1 MALFMLSMKIMQN
14 NKGTCLM
21 TKTCWLT
28 LILLVALPEFAW
40 AFQPHAAPEGH
51 YVHQMAH
58 ILFMGALIYLYW
70 HIGRA
75 QVLVSKGWKYLQIFC
90 LLFFLWNLLTFT
102 GHAAA
107 VHVYSEDIILQVG
120 SWKSYLLPPYHL
132 AKILY
137 YFARLDHLLS
147 VPAMFFLYISLKTF
161 HKDAMRGEEK

>member
-1 MALFMLSMKIMQN
+1 MLRAY
-14 NKGTCLM
+14 
-21 TKTCWLT
+21 WLT
-28 LILLVALPEFAW
+28 FIFIISQPDFSW

-70 HIGRA
+70 HIGR
-75 QVLVSKGWKYLQIFC
+75 VTSFVSKGWRYLRAFC
-90 LLFFLWNLLTFT
+90 LLFLLWNILTFT

-107 VHVYSEDIILQVG
+107 VHVHSEDIILQAG
-120 SWKSYLLPPYHL
+120 SWNSYLLPPYHT
-132 AKILY
+132 AKILF

-161 HKDAMRGEEK
+161 YAEAMEGEEK

>member
-1 MALFMLSMKIMQN
+1 
-14 NKGTCLM
+14 M

-28 LILLVALPEFAW
+28 LILFVAMPEFAW

-58 ILFMGALIYLYW
+58 ILFMGALAYLYW

-75 QVLVSKGWKYLQIFC
+75 QVSASKGWKYLQIFC
-90 LLFFLWNLLTFT
+90 LLIFLWNVLTFT

-107 VHVYSEDIILQVG
+107 VHVLPEDIIIQG
-120 SWKSYLLPPYHL
+120 KTWNSYIQPPYHT

-147 VPAMFFLYISLKTF
+147 VPAMFFLCLSLKTF
-161 HKDAMRGEEK
+161 HAEAMKEEG